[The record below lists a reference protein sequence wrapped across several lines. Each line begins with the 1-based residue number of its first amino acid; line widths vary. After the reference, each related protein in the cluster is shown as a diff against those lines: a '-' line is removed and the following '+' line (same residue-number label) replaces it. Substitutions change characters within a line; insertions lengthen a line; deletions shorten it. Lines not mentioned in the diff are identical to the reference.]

1 MVNIVKQ
8 LADDPLKK
16 PEISQEQID
25 EAENVD
31 VGQPKKNSGQLET
44 GMLEMT
50 ILKIGSLLQVGYG
63 ECGAQIIGQNMSS
76 ADGQLNILKA
86 GRKVIAIY
94 GFCRINDF
102 METTQCLLEEGMV
115 FVNKIGHIVHT
126 CVHEWRGAANKN
138 MGDSFM
144 VTWMVPDKDEQELM
158 LTSGMIASDKM
169 QELTDRAFIAFV
181 KV

>member
-1 MVNIVKQ
+1 MDVSSACAGLSLEAKFLMRYLTEKEARLSMGLTTFVVFLLGFGSMSFSNDTQKLVIAPIEKMVNIVKQ

-16 PEISQEQID
+16 PEINHEEID

-86 GRKVIAIY
+86 GR
-94 GFCRINDF
+94 
-102 METTQCLLEEGMV
+102 
-115 FVNKIGHIVHT
+115 
-126 CVHEWRGAANKN
+126 
-138 MGDSFM
+138 
-144 VTWMVPDKDEQELM
+144 
-158 LTSGMIASDKM
+158 
-169 QELTDRAFIAFV
+169 
-181 KV
+181 